1 MYSEKDTC
9 CFCVPL
15 WVGVLVVFVSTII
28 ELLGALAEQNIFQIL
43 VTLGMVITFIVVGFF
58 RSNVCARRWL
68 GGLYVACF
76 VLEVIITTVVILAF
90 FRMNYPYTY
99 CEAMS

>member
-15 WVGVLVVFVSTII
+15 YVGVLIVFVSTII

-43 VTLGMVITFIVVGFF
+43 VTLGMVILFVVVGFF
-58 RSNVCARRWL
+58 RSSVCARRWL
-68 GGLYVACF
+68 AGLYVAGF
-76 VLEVIITTVVILAF
+76 VMEVLITTLVILAF

-99 CEAMS
+99 CE